1 MDKGGHWGMT
11 KRNLKKTFST
21 IIAMAAI
28 LVTLIALRPVRFGGA
43 VGTLGDEDVGNNV
56 LSVVEYEECL

>member
-1 MDKGGHWGMT
+1 MT

-28 LVTLIALRPVRFGGA
+28 LVTLIAVRPVRFGES
-43 VGTLGDEDVGNNV
+43 VGILGDEDVGNNV
-56 LSVVEYEECL
+56 YSIVESDECL

>member
-1 MDKGGHWGMT
+1 MT

-28 LVTLIALRPVRFGGA
+28 LVTLIALRPVRFGGVA
-43 VGTLGDEDVGNNV
+43 GTLGDEDVGNNV
-56 LSVVEYEECL
+56 LSIVEYNECV

>member
-1 MDKGGHWGMT
+1 MT

-28 LVTLIALRPVRFGGA
+28 LVTLIALRPIRFGEA
-43 VGTLGDEDVGNNV
+43 VGILGDEDVGNNV
-56 LSVVEYEECL
+56 YSIVESDECL

>member
-1 MDKGGHWGMT
+1 
-11 KRNLKKTFST
+11 
-21 IIAMAAI
+21 MAAI
-28 LVTLIALRPVRFGGA
+28 LVTLIAVRPVRFGGA